1 MKPDKRQR
9 IMQAAEK
16 LFRAR
21 QFHELTLD
29 DIAREADVGK
39 GTLYLYFT
47 DKNDLFF
54 QTAVAGYDEMCELL
68 RQNLVADAPFR
79 EDLLRACQT
88 ITSFFKARRPLFRMI
103 QTEGDRVLGDTAGLR
118 KRWQQ
123 RREKLVAALAVV
135 IAHGV
140 ATGEVRSDLPA
151 EVLAQYLLGLMRTRA
166 WEMENW
172 PEAMRSDEVVAD
184 LFLNGVAARRSS
196 RNPRKNRSLMNI
208 HERNR
213 RPALLLAASS
223 HR

>member
-88 ITSFFKARRPLFRMI
+88 ITSFFKARRPLFRMF
-103 QTEGDRVLGDTAGLR
+103 QTEGDRVLGETASLR

-123 RREKLVAALAVV
+123 RREKLVAALAAV
-135 IAHGV
+135 IVHGV
-140 ATGEVRSDLPA
+140 STGEVRSDLPA

-166 WEMENW
+166 WEMDDW
-172 PEAMRSDEVVAD
+172 PDAMRSDEVVAD
-184 LFLNGVAARRSS
+184 LFLNGVAARPS
-196 RNPRKNRSLMNI
+196 PKNRRKK
-208 HERNR
+208 RNH
-213 RPALLLAASS
+213 S
-223 HR
+223 

>member
-9 IMQAAEK
+9 IMHAAEK
-16 LFRAR
+16 LFRSR

-68 RQNLVADAPFR
+68 RQNMVAGALFR

-88 ITSFFKARRPLFRMI
+88 ISAFFKARRTLFRMI
-103 QTEGDRVLGDTAGLR
+103 QTEGDRVLGDTADLR

-123 RREKLVAALAVV
+123 RRKKLVAALAAI
-135 IAHGV
+135 IAHGT
-140 ATGEVRSDLPA
+140 ATGEVRSDLPP
-151 EVLAQYLLGLMRTRA
+151 EVLAEYLLGLMRTRA
-166 WEMENW
+166 WELEGW

-184 LFLNGVAARRSS
+184 FFLHGVAARPSPQMRQ
-196 RNPRKNRSLMNI
+196 RKKPLMNT
-208 HERNR
+208 N
-213 RPALLLAASS
+213 
-223 HR
+223 

>member
-9 IMQAAEK
+9 IMHAAEK

-39 GTLYLYFT
+39 GTLYLYFS

-79 EDLLRACQT
+79 EDLLRACET
-88 ITSFFKARRPLFRMI
+88 ISAFFKTRRPLFRMI
-103 QTEGDRVLGDTAGLR
+103 ETEGDRVLGDTAGLR

-123 RREKLVAALAVV
+123 RREKLVAALAAV

-140 ATGEVRSDLPA
+140 DTGEIRSDVPA
-151 EVLAQYLLGLMRTRA
+151 LVLAEYLLGLMRTRA
-166 WEMENW
+166 WEMDDW

-184 LFLNGVAARRSS
+184 FFLNGAVA
-196 RNPRKNRSLMNI
+196 
-208 HERNR
+208 
-213 RPALLLAASS
+213 RPASRHSS
-223 HR
+223 PIRPMKKPFQP

>member
-39 GTLYLYFT
+39 GTLYLYFS

-79 EDLLRACQT
+79 EDLLRACET
-88 ITSFFKARRPLFRMI
+88 ISAFFKTRRPLFRMI

-123 RREKLVAALAVV
+123 RRQKLVAALAAV

-140 ATGEVRSDLPA
+140 DTGEVRSDLPA
-151 EVLAQYLLGLMRTRA
+151 QVLAEYLLGLMRTRA
-166 WEMENW
+166 WEMDDW

-184 LFLNGVAARRSS
+184 FFLNGAVA
-196 RNPRKNRSLMNI
+196 
-208 HERNR
+208 
-213 RPALLLAASS
+213 RPAPPHSS
-223 HR
+223 QIRQMKKPFLS